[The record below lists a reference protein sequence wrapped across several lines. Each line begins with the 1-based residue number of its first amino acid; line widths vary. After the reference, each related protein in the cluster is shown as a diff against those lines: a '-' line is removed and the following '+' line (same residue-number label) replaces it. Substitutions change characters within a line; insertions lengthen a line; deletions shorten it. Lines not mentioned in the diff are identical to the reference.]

1 MRKRAWALFVAGW
14 TVSLASAQEAPPETK
29 AIVGATVVDLG
40 GGPPIE
46 NAVVLLRGDRIAEIG
61 PAAHTQ
67 VPAGAEVVRA
77 DATWLIPGLMNLH
90 VHLGLVLPGRLAAE
104 LANETDAA
112 LALRMAANAR
122 ASLLAGVTT
131 IRVPGDRRHADLAL
145 KKAIEQGQADGP
157 RIFSAGEMVDI
168 TAGHG
173 ASGETADGP
182 YELRKA
188 VRHEISAGASWIKI
202 AVSGGIATQGGD
214 IAAALMT
221 PDEIQ
226 AVTDA
231 AHRFGVKVTAHSGSP
246 AATADAIDAGVD
258 SIEHGYFLTR
268 EVLVKM
274 RERGTWLV
282 PTMVVSQPATRPFYE
297 RIGSPP
303 WYLARLESVGKS
315 HWKALQT
322 AIEEKVKIALGTDQ
336 FPFEPND
343 GTTAT
348 VREAEYYV
356 QAGMMPLQALRAATS
371 EPARLL
377 GIEKDLGTLEVGKLA
392 DIVAVTGDPGRNISA
407 LRKIVFVMKGGKVYR
422 SKRKTES

>member
-1 MRKRAWALFVAGW
+1 MRIAIRVVALL
-14 TVSLASAQEAPPETK
+14 TLAASPASGQDAPAPAAT
-29 AIVGATVVDLG
+29 AIVGGTVVDLE

-46 NAVVLLRGDRIAEIG
+46 NAVVVLRGERISEIG
-61 PAAHTQ
+61 PAAAVP

-77 DATWLIPGLMNLH
+77 QGSCLIPGLMNMH
-90 VHLGLVLPGRLAAE
+90 VHLGLVLPGRLGAE
-104 LANETDAA
+104 LAGETDAA

-122 ASLLAGVTT
+122 ASLRAGVTAV
-131 IRVPGDRRHADLAL
+131 RLPGDRRHADLAL
-145 KKAIEQGQADGP
+145 KRAIEQGQAEGP
-157 RIFSAGEMVDI
+157 RIVSAGEMVDI

-188 VRHEISAGASWIKI
+188 VRREVGAGATWIKI

-221 PDEIQ
+221 PDEIR
-226 AVTDA
+226 AVVDA
-231 AHRFGVKVTAHSGSP
+231 AHRFGAKVAAHSGSP
-246 AATADAIDAGVD
+246 AATSEAVEAGVD

-268 EVLVKM
+268 EVLQMM
-274 RERGTWLV
+274 RERGTWFV
-282 PTMVVSQPATRPFYE
+282 PTIVVSQPATRPFYE
-297 RIGSPP
+297 KIGSPP
-303 WYLARLESVGKS
+303 WYLARLESVGQS
-315 HWKALQT
+315 HWKVLQM

-356 QAGMMPLQALRAATS
+356 QAGMSPLQALRAATI
-371 EPARLL
+371 ETARLL
-377 GIEKDLGTLEVGKLA
+377 GLDKDLGTLEKGKLA
-392 DIVAVTGDPGRNISA
+392 DIVAVGGDPRRDISA
-407 LRKIVFVMKGGKVYR
+407 LRRMSFVMKGGRVVHAAGK
-422 SKRKTES
+422 